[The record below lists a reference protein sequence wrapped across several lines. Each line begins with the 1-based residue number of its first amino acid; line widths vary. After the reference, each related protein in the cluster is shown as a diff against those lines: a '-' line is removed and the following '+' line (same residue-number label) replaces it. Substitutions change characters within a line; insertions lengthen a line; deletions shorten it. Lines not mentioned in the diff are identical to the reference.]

1 MTGCNRR
8 LKSKARP
15 FAPLSSTPLVRETG
29 ASHSLGAK
37 TMAKRG
43 CTASDRRPVHRQ
55 WLNKNAGL
63 LIKAH
68 VIS

>member
-1 MTGCNRR
+1 MKRTICPVN
-8 LKSKARP
+8 P
-15 FAPLSSTPLVRETG
+15 P
-29 ASHSLGAK
+29 
-37 TMAKRG
+37 RG
-43 CTASDRRPVHRQ
+43 CIGCHMPAVKDVVPHSTFTDHFISFGYTASDRRPVHRQ